1 MAFPTLDGNFQRR
14 IRAKL
19 SALVGLPMV
28 ICGNDANEFIDVDF
42 GGDGVPER
50 DPIYH
55 FRQMTYTKELQDR
68 IASGTRH
75 YIESYTES
83 QAENFRLEQQFDQLS
98 PAEKQQ
104 LEDDQAF
111 FAANGKGLI
120 GSTETIVIVG
130 AASSADKKAKHPD
143 KLMAMNYGINTTSM
157 SRLEVTFVG
166 QHHTH
171 KNVFRVKL
179 PQFGDTTATLCLG
192 LNTNVKGNIGA
203 MMLRSCWPKG
213 NQNEWKKFLASV
225 GVKKRAKD
233 IDEPIE
239 WFLDKYNKA
248 AAIRDGF

>member
-1 MAFPTLDGNFQRR
+1 
-14 IRAKL
+14 
-19 SALVGLPMV
+19 
-28 ICGNDANEFIDVDF
+28 
-42 GGDGVPER
+42 
-50 DPIYH
+50 
-55 FRQMTYTKELQDR
+55 MTYTKELQDR

-111 FAANGKGLI
+111 FATNGKGLI

-171 KNVFRVKL
+171 KNAFRVKL
-179 PQFGDTTATLCLG
+179 PQFGDTTATLLS
-192 LNTNVKGNIGA
+192 
-203 MMLRSCWPKG
+203 RS
-213 NQNEWKKFLASV
+213 
-225 GVKKRAKD
+225 
-233 IDEPIE
+233 
-239 WFLDKYNKA
+239 
-248 AAIRDGF
+248 